1 MPDENIN
8 VSINA
13 DNNDNKVL
21 NEDSKVADNSKD
33 NIVTRAD
40 ELPKNVILEGSNT
53 VAPAAARTDQAR
65 KFYHRKPGGRGP
77 SNGSSDSKDS
87 QRQARYRKKMCRF
100 CLDKNFKV
108 NYRDS
113 LILGNYITE
122 RGKILPRR
130 ITGTCAKHQRDVS
143 RAIKRARILAVL
155 PFTVK

>member
-1 MPDENIN
+1 MPDENVHSAPNAENIEN
-8 VSINA
+8 KGPNGGSRIAENPKENEIAARAEEVSPE
-13 DNNDNKVL
+13 V
-21 NEDSKVADNSKD
+21 
-33 NIVTRAD
+33 
-40 ELPKNVILEGSNT
+40 SN
-53 VAPAAARTDQAR
+53 AAAPVAGKPEQAK
-65 KFYHRKPGGRGP
+65 KFYHRKPGRGP